1 MLHFYDMRTCIITVF
16 LALLLPLVFSGC
28 NGTGEQ
34 ERGTI
39 PVITWAGVPADMS
52 EEIFP
57 MLKACGVDCHLGL
70 YGDSGEARVALK
82 AAGDAGIGLIPGF
95 PGIRDSTGTAVAML
109 KDAQALVAWHIKDE
123 PELSDIRWIAELVRQ
138 VRSLDV
144 EHPPYV
150 NLYPDWAWGQDGYAD
165 NIEAFASQVDVPFY
179 SFDQYPVTEKDGKIA
194 IRPTWYRNLEVF
206 SAMAGRHG
214 KPFWSFA
221 LTKSHHLGAPSPPAF
236 YPVPTVGHLRLQVFS
251 DLLYGAQ
258 AIQYFTAEGLYDR
271 ETLGKTPVFDIVKE
285 VNAGIKAYSPVFL
298 GCSVEGVWHT
308 GDTVPLHTQRLV
320 TMPHHAVKSLSV
332 SGEGGVVS
340 LVSNGGH
347 IYLAVQ
353 NRDCEHDAVLDISF
367 TRKVRLF
374 TPEGVGR
381 YDGRP
386 VTLTAGNI
394 AVFDLGKSR

>member
-1 MLHFYDMRTCIITVF
+1 MKHHVYNKVYVL
-16 LALLLPLVFSGC
+16 LAVLQVTAFSGC
-28 NGTGEQ
+28 IQ
-34 ERGTI
+34 ETERETI

-109 KDAQALVAWHIKDE
+109 KDAKALVAWHIKDE

-150 NLYPDWAWGQDGYAD
+150 NLYPDWAWGQDDYAD

-179 SFDQYPVTEKDGKIA
+179 SFDQYPVTEKDGEIQ

-206 SAMAGRHG
+206 SAMARRHG
-214 KPFWSFA
+214 KPFWAFA
-221 LTKSHHLGAPSPPAF
+221 LTSSHHLGAPSPPAF
-236 YPVPTVGHLRLQVFS
+236 YPVPTPGHLRLQVFS

-258 AIQYFTAEGLYDR
+258 AIQYFTAGGLYDSGTSER
-271 ETLGKTPVFDIVKE
+271 TPVYDIVKE
-285 VNAGIKAYSPVFL
+285 VNGEIKAYSPVFL

-308 GDTVPLHTQRLV
+308 GDTVPSHTRRLEA
-320 TMPHHAVKSLSV
+320 MPHPAVESLSV

-340 LVSNGGH
+340 LVSNGGRK
-347 IYLAVQ
+347 YLAVQ
-353 NRDCEHDAVLDISF
+353 NRDCVHEAALEISF
-367 TRKVRLF
+367 TRRVRLF
-374 TPEGVGR
+374 APEGSVR
-381 YDGRP
+381 YDGGP
-386 VTLTAGNI
+386 LMLLPGDI
-394 AVFDLGKSR
+394 AVFDLGRCR